1 MLTIHL
7 YLQPGLIFG
16 SVPSFSHV
24 PALSATELI
33 TETPLPYL
41 PLADLC
47 HSEVSTV
54 QLTSYLF
61 PVLMVYL
68 RTGDRFK

>member
-1 MLTIHL
+1 MLTVHL
-7 YLQPGLIFG
+7 YLVPRFIFG
-16 SVPSFSHV
+16 AVPSFCHV

-33 TETPLPYL
+33 IETPLPYL